1 MKKETSS
8 GGIVFRTNKNKC
20 QVLLVKHAST
30 SYWGFPKGLVGDFDK
45 NESLETAA
53 LREVEEEGGVKA
65 KIIAPLSQ
73 PTRYQTSW
81 RGETINKTVYYFVM
95 KYVSGDPKNH
105 DQEISEAGWFSI
117 PKALKTLTYAND
129 QHFLKQAVLLLG
141 IEPRTPK
148 L

>member
-8 GGIVFRTNKNKC
+8 GGIVFRQSQNEW

-30 SYWGFPKGLVGDFDK
+30 LYWGFPKGLVGDFDK
-45 NESLETAA
+45 DESLETAA

-65 KIIAPLSQ
+65 KIIASLPQ
-73 PTRYQTSW
+73 PSRYQTSW

-95 KYVSGDPKNH
+95 KFVSGDPQNH

-117 PKALKTLTYAND
+117 PKALRALTYAND